1 MWRSFANTLTN
12 NTYENY
18 LKKHLASSLSTTK
31 NEPKQ
36 ADTKISKEAE
46 EMIKNHEYLLKKVEE
61 QRKSI
66 KETEENQLRRKQM
79 QIKRDEDLR
88 YEEKDKK
95 ISFMKKIRSYSSNK
109 ARKRK
114 TVEIKKVN
122 TEEEANESYFITSLR
137 PSSPLKV
144 YSKVSSRPTSQR
156 NTVSLKEYQNKV
168 MKDLKTKAPHYFN
181 ELKDEFLAI
190 RKKSEQTF
198 EQYKL
203 SKKLKKSNPYD
214 LRVKSR
220 AGSNTEFISKFMD

>member
-1 MWRSFANTLTN
+1 MWRSFANTLSN

-18 LKKHLASSLSTTK
+18 LKKHLASNLTSGK
-31 NEPKQ
+31 NETKQ
-36 ADTKISKEAE
+36 SDIKISKEAE
-46 EMIKNHEYLLKKVEE
+46 EMIQNHEYLLKKVEE

-79 QIKRDEDLR
+79 QIKRDEELR

-95 ISFMKKIRSYSSNK
+95 NSYMKKIRSFSNNK
-109 ARKRK
+109 ARKK
-114 TVEIKKVN
+114 KISEIKKVN
-122 TEEEANESYFITSLR
+122 TEEEASESYFVTCLR
-137 PSSPLKV
+137 PISPIKSQ
-144 YSKVSSRPTSQR
+144 SKVSSRSTSKR
-156 NTVSLKEYQNKV
+156 NTVSLKDYQDKV
-168 MKDLKTKAPHYFN
+168 MKDLKIKAPNYFN

-214 LRVKSR
+214 VRVKSR